1 MVTYGLA
8 KHIQDFGKMKKK
20 IIKLTENDIQRIVK
34 KVINED
40 FISRLVSR
48 GQGFIA
54 GLKAR
59 NESRD
64 ARQLLRAVARLQ
76 GTANQ
81 VSPYISDIKSD
92 LDKLFKSKFV
102 ERATE
107 VNYKTISGDISSEAE
122 EFKTLLTEYQSAITK
137 VVELNEQIKNLNL
150 SETPS
155 APPTDEPAV

>member
-1 MVTYGLA
+1 VA
-8 KHIQDFGKMKKK
+8 KLMEVIGKMEKK

-34 KVINED
+34 KVMNED

-54 GLKAR
+54 SLKAR
-59 NESRD
+59 NDSRD

-81 VSPYISDIKSD
+81 VSPYISDIKND
-92 LDKLFKSKFV
+92 LDLLFKSKFV

-107 VNYKTISGDISSEAE
+107 INDKSIGGDISEEAA
-122 EFKTLLTEYQSAITK
+122 EFKKLLEEYQLAIAK
-137 VVELNEQIKNLNL
+137 VVDLNQQIKNLNL
-150 SETPS
+150 SEKSNTPPS
-155 APPTDEPAV
+155 NETAV

>member
-1 MVTYGLA
+1 
-8 KHIQDFGKMKKK
+8 MKKK

-34 KVINED
+34 KVMNED

-54 GLKAR
+54 SLKAR
-59 NESRD
+59 NDSRD

-81 VSPYISDIKSD
+81 VSPYISDIKND
-92 LDKLFKSKFV
+92 LNLLFKSKFV

-107 VNYKTISGDISSEAE
+107 INDKSIGGDISEEAA
-122 EFKTLLTEYQSAITK
+122 EFKKLLEEYQLAIAK
-137 VVELNEQIKNLNL
+137 VVDLNQQIKNLNL
-150 SETPS
+150 SEKSNTPPS
-155 APPTDEPAV
+155 NETAV

>member
-1 MVTYGLA
+1 
-8 KHIQDFGKMKKK
+8 MKKK

-34 KVINED
+34 KVMNED

-54 GLKAR
+54 SLKAR
-59 NESRD
+59 NDSRD

-81 VSPYISDIKSD
+81 VSPYISDIKND
-92 LDKLFKSKFV
+92 LDLLFKSKFV

-107 VNYKTISGDISSEAE
+107 INDKSIGGDISEEAA
-122 EFKTLLTEYQSAITK
+122 EFKKLLEEYQLAIAK
-137 VVELNEQIKNLNL
+137 VVDLNQQIKNLNL
-150 SETPS
+150 SEKSNT
-155 APPTDEPAV
+155 PPTDEPTV

>member
-1 MVTYGLA
+1 MVTYGVV

-34 KVINED
+34 KVMNED
-40 FISRLVSR
+40 LFSRLVSR
-48 GQGFIA
+48 GSGFIA
-54 GLKAR
+54 ALKGR

-64 ARQLLRAVARLQ
+64 ARQLLRAIARLQ
-76 GTANQ
+76 STANQ
-81 VSPYISDIKSD
+81 VSPYILDIEND

-102 ERATE
+102 ERATK
-107 VNYKTISGDISSEAE
+107 VNDKTISGDISSEAE

-155 APPTDEPAV
+155 APPTDEPAL

>member
-1 MVTYGLA
+1 
-8 KHIQDFGKMKKK
+8 MKNK

-34 KVINED
+34 KVMNED
-40 FISRLVSR
+40 LFSRLVSR

-64 ARQLLRAVARLQ
+64 VRQLLRAVARLQ

-150 SETPS
+150 SEAPS
-155 APPTDEPAV
+155 APPTDEPAL

>member
-1 MVTYGLA
+1 MEV
-8 KHIQDFGKMKKK
+8 IGKMEKK

-34 KVINED
+34 KVMNED

-54 GLKAR
+54 SLKAR
-59 NESRD
+59 NDSRD

-81 VSPYISDIKSD
+81 VSPYISDIKND
-92 LDKLFKSKFV
+92 LDLLFKSKFV

-107 VNYKTISGDISSEAE
+107 INDKSIGGDISEEAA
-122 EFKTLLTEYQSAITK
+122 EFKKLLEEYQLAIAK
-137 VVELNEQIKNLNL
+137 VVDLNQQIKNLNL
-150 SETPS
+150 SEKSNTPPS
-155 APPTDEPAV
+155 NETAV

>member
-1 MVTYGLA
+1 MVTYGVA
-8 KHIQDFGKMKKK
+8 KLMEVIGKMEKK

-34 KVINED
+34 KVMNED

-54 GLKAR
+54 SLKAR
-59 NESRD
+59 NDSRD

-81 VSPYISDIKSD
+81 VSPYISDIKND
-92 LDKLFKSKFV
+92 LDLLFKSKFV

-107 VNYKTISGDISSEAE
+107 INDKSIGGDISEEAA
-122 EFKTLLTEYQSAITK
+122 EFKKLLEEYQLAIAK
-137 VVELNEQIKNLNL
+137 VVDLNQQIKNLNL
-150 SETPS
+150 SEKSNTPPS
-155 APPTDEPAV
+155 NETAV